1 MNTIIKTT
9 LSIFFMI
16 LSTYSFAQE
25 LSVIESN
32 EKYGFENAQG
42 KIVIQAVYDRAEDF
56 SDNLALVMKN
66 NKFGFIDKKGIVK
79 IPLKYDNAESFYEGL
94 AKVNQ
99 GAEFSELIGRLGGTW
114 GLINKEGK
122 VIIPIEYRG
131 IDFIA
136 NGEILATKDNKGYIF
151 NRKGKLIRINDFAKF
166 AESDE
171 FMD

>member
-9 LSIFFMI
+9 LSIFLII

-25 LSVIESN
+25 LSVVEAN

-42 KIVIQAVYDRAEDF
+42 KIVIQAEYDRAEDF

-122 VIIPIEYRG
+122 VIIPIEYRR

-136 NGEILATKDNKGYIF
+136 DGEILATKDNKGYIF